1 MSDELKKC
9 VQHGD
14 KISPW
19 DTNCGECIA
28 IWSDRQIPRLKYR
41 ERIEQLE
48 QELIIANRKLKRIAS
63 MAGNPDAQE
72 ACRLI
77 IAETVKGDNSYDEL
91 NDINLM
97 INKILKGDE

>member
-1 MSDELKKC
+1 MSNEKRLIQISDDNMYYC
-9 VQHGD
+9 CTGD
-14 KISPW
+14 GSASIYPEHYEAPLIYLDDK
-19 DTNCGECIA
+19 N
-28 IWSDRQIPRLKYR
+28 K
-41 ERIEQLE
+41 QLE
-48 QELIIANRKLKRIAS
+48 QELKEANRKLKRIAS